1 MGSGAWCSMN
11 FADKVVNRG
20 FASTDALSNASTQSV
35 FTRNSIKDTLNP
47 YNVVRECRDSDEHP
61 NTVPII
67 LGIDTTGSMNHASKA
82 CIAKLNDTILSLY
95 ENFKDVEIAIAGI
108 GDFNYDRSPFQL
120 SQFESDTR
128 IVDNLF
134 DLYIE
139 NGGGGNS
146 FESYSALWYA
156 GLHHTNLDCWKR
168 GKNGILISLG
178 DETLNPYLPKSAIS
192 QVFGDTVQADI
203 DTEEL
208 YDEAVEKFDIY
219 HIAITDNSCYWR
231 YADGIKNSFGPLL
244 GQRLI
249 IATSGELPEIINNIV
264 KDSMSSV
271 SSSVLISEDE
281 ISW

>member
-1 MGSGAWCSMN
+1 MGSGAWSSM
-11 FADKVVNRG
+11 DYTTRVVNKG
-20 FASTDALSNASTQSV
+20 FASSDALFNASTQSV
-35 FTRNSIKDTLNP
+35 FARSSIKDTLNP
-47 YNVVRECRDSDEHP
+47 YKVVRECCDSEEHP

-67 LGIDTTGSMNHASKA
+67 LGLDVTGSMNHASKA

-95 ENFKDVEIAIAGI
+95 ENFKDVEIAVAGI

-139 NGGGGNS
+139 NGGGGNA

-168 GKNGILISLG
+168 GKKGILISLG
-178 DETLNPYLPKSAIS
+178 DETLNPYLPKSAIEH
-192 QVFGDTVQADI
+192 VFGDTVQADI

-208 YDEAVEKFDIY
+208 YNEVVEKFDIY
-219 HIAITDNSCYWR
+219 HIAITDKSCYER
-231 YADGIKNSFGPLL
+231 YASGIKNSFGPLL

-249 IATSGELPEIINNIV
+249 IATSEELPEIINNIV

-271 SSSVLISEDE
+271 NSSVLISEDG